1 MTHCHWQRF
10 ECISVLLW
18 ISSDAI
24 RSHWPGGAMCHWLSS
39 HSMQP
44 SQKQESFNAIAHLLV
59 HCFAFVTLWYL
70 VSISQFATC
79 WCCRYNAMSNIYLMQ
94 KRGRNHL
101 WRILSGTKVQNWQP
115 FCSDKEDGGVRRPWR
130 LWPLASGGNG
140 PELYPQCSL
149 SMTVRVVMQNKQVDI
164 PVHVMVVT
172 SRDINSET
180 SFFFR
185 AAFEQRLGCLLP
197 SSPSSSLFSH
207 TCRLPPPW
215 GCLMPGTGKPGDL

>member
-24 RSHWPGGAMCHWLSS
+24 RSHWPGGAMCHWLSF

-79 WCCRYNAMSNIYLMQ
+79 WCCRYNAMSNIDLMQ
-94 KRGRNHL
+94 KMGRNHL

-115 FCSDKEDGGVRRPWR
+115 FCSVKEDGGVRRPWR

-140 PELYPQCSL
+140 PELSVL
-149 SMTVRVVMQNKQVDI
+149 SVNGCQGGDAKQ
-164 PVHVMVVT
+164 T
-172 SRDINSET
+172 SRHPCSCYGGNIQRYQLRNE
-180 SFFFR
+180 FFLQSCLW
-185 AAFEQRLGCLLP
+185 AAARMPPPLLALIFP
-197 SSPSSSLFSH
+197 LLTYLSPTSSL
-207 TCRLPPPW
+207 RVLDA
-215 GCLMPGTGKPGDL
+215 GDRKTRW